1 LFHQLNTLFYQLGRP
16 NNPSKP
22 WLLLAFEL
30 LRVKDYDSCGT
41 LNLPPYIDSYDA
53 FAIFKLLFTDK
64 ILDKLI
70 EWTNKYA
77 ELYLLR
83 RILLP
88 ICKEES
94 YTCFGVLIYMG
105 ITIESAIEDCWGT
118 CEPDGAGLDR
128 LSVYRNIIL
137 QSTDIIY
144 LIFLSTPL
152 DPIDPIG

>member
-1 LFHQLNTLFYQLGRP
+1 M
-16 NNPSKP
+16 
-22 WLLLAFEL
+22 
-30 LRVKDYDSCGT
+30 
-41 LNLPPYIDSYDA
+41 
-53 FAIFKLLFTDK
+53 DK
-64 ILDKLI
+64 IQDKLI

-94 YTCFGVLIYMG
+94 YTCFRVLIHMG
-105 ITIESAIEDCWGT
+105 ITIESAIEDFWG
-118 CEPDGAGLDR
+118 EPDGAGLGR
-128 LSVYRNIIL
+128 LSVYRNIML

-152 DPIDPIG
+152 DPIDTIG